1 LPKAYEAFQQS
12 AAEHGSKLQAP
23 KTEFLYFHREPLHP
37 DIQKWIA
44 QEKFIT
50 RFEAC
55 EIAGGIVAKS
65 AEAAA
70 PLLNDMLLQHSRFVE
85 RILHHKMPT
94 QAAIILL
101 RASLLPAM
109 THLIRTT
116 NPLFT
121 RDVAKRFDQLIRDA
135 ASEKLQVRLDP
146 GSTQHEQFTAPISEG
161 GFGFRSVEKL
171 APLAYVASQARTR
184 TLLKDAGITTSLET
198 LQLREQIL
206 DQVRTL
212 IGEAEDSKKLESLKA
227 QLPMRGQSFD
237 DFYTEEPSM
246 ADELQS
252 NLTVLLNLDTHV
264 KLNPNNEQD
273 RVRMDSLRK
282 PNAGRPLT
290 TLPTEPALKISNT
303 EYTLLTKIR
312 LADKT
317 VKLPEFCGHCKKRF
331 EGPNA
336 AAHFLGCQG
345 LMPVQGCKR
354 HNAIVKIL
362 KKWIE
367 RAGGIA
373 TVEPRGLTAKSN
385 DRPDID
391 TMLGLDSYFLDVT
404 VLNTLAASNLARG
417 EAFLQH
423 AEARKKRKYHGMGQA
438 HGAEVIPFALDVYGV
453 FGDDALEF
461 VNKLADYADQN
472 ASNYSPMQIREGLM
486 NEVAVALQKGNAAMM
501 NRALNA
507 IGRAQHQ
514 RREDEQAAALMSDA

>member
-1 LPKAYEAFQQS
+1 
-12 AAEHGSKLQAP
+12 
-23 KTEFLYFHREPLHP
+23 
-37 DIQKWIA
+37 
-44 QEKFIT
+44 
-50 RFEAC
+50 
-55 EIAGGIVAKS
+55 
-65 AEAAA
+65 
-70 PLLNDMLLQHSRFVE
+70 
-85 RILHHKMPT
+85 
-94 QAAIILL
+94 
-101 RASLLPAM
+101 
-109 THLIRTT
+109 
-116 NPLFT
+116 
-121 RDVAKRFDQLIRDA
+121 
-135 ASEKLQVRLDP
+135 
-146 GSTQHEQFTAPISEG
+146 
-161 GFGFRSVEKL
+161 
-171 APLAYVASQARTR
+171 
-184 TLLKDAGITTSLET
+184 
-198 LQLREQIL
+198 
-206 DQVRTL
+206 VRTL

-264 KLNPNNEQD
+264 KLSPNNEQD

-404 VLNTLAASNLARG
+404 VLTLWLRQTSLEEKRFCNMPRHERSANIMAWDKHMVLRSFRSLWTCMVCLETRLWNSSTSWSITPTKTPAITARCKS
-417 EAFLQH
+417 E
-423 AEARKKRKYHGMGQA
+423 MG
-438 HGAEVIPFALDVYGV
+438 
-453 FGDDALEF
+453 
-461 VNKLADYADQN
+461 
-472 ASNYSPMQIREGLM
+472 
-486 NEVAVALQKGNAAMM
+486 
-501 NRALNA
+501 
-507 IGRAQHQ
+507 
-514 RREDEQAAALMSDA
+514 